1 MGTLNRPFQS
11 APYQEDVRQ
20 VEPVYRPVRRSPG
33 IAMYN
38 SPMSV
43 RVRFAPSPTGLLHIG
58 NVRTAL
64 FNWLFARHGGGTF
77 VLRIEDTDVERSEKH
92 FEEQLQ
98 RDLEWLGLTWD
109 EGVGVGGAYGPY
121 RQTERFEIYGLFARQ
136 LLDSGAAYHCFCSQE
151 MLHRVRQEQLA
162 AGQSPRYP
170 GTCRNLDPAQ
180 SASRVASGEQPVTR
194 FRVEEGRISYSDL
207 VFGDLSINSR
217 EVGDFI
223 LLRSDGS
230 AQYNFAV
237 VVDDLLMKITHVIRG
252 EGHISN
258 THRQMLLYEAL
269 GEAPPRFAHLSTIL
283 GTAGAKLSKRHG
295 ATSLQEFC
303 RQGYLADS
311 MVNYLALLGWT
322 PEGDGMELLDPAQL
336 VAHFRLDRV
345 HKAPAI
351 FDENKLKWVNRHYLG
366 KLAPKE
372 LVALVAPHLVARAWI
387 APPLSP
393 GATTWLEN
401 LVVSLR
407 KYLDRGED
415 IIAASGVVFDFDPE
429 RDLTEEELTFL
440 LTEDSA
446 QEVIQELRQQLE
458 QVDELNEAAFAWV
471 LARVKE
477 ETGAKGK
484 ALFHPVRLAL
494 TGMTSGPD
502 LKTLVPLIEEG
513 SHLDLG
519 RPLPGVDERIARV
532 LSQLS

>member
-1 MGTLNRPFQS
+1 
-11 APYQEDVRQ
+11 
-20 VEPVYRPVRRSPG
+20 
-33 IAMYN
+33 MYN
-38 SPMSV
+38 SSMSV

-64 FNWLFARHGGGTF
+64 FNWLFARHSGGAF
-77 VLRIEDTDVERSEKH
+77 VLRIEDTDVERSERH

-121 RQTERFEIYGLFARQ
+121 RQTERFEIYGQVALQ
-136 LLDSGAAYHCFCSQE
+136 LLDSGAAYRCFCSE
-151 MLHRVRQEQLA
+151 EALHRVRKEQLA
-162 AGQSPRYP
+162 AGQSPRYS
-170 GTCRNLDPAQ
+170 GRCRNLDPAE
-180 SASRVASGEQPVTR
+180 SASRVASGEKAVLR
-194 FRVEEGRISYSDL
+194 FRVEEGRISFSDL
-207 VFGDLSINSR
+207 VFGDLSINSM

-258 THRQMLLYEAL
+258 THRQMLLYGAL

-283 GTAGAKLSKRHG
+283 GADGAKLSKRHG

-311 MVNYLALLGWT
+311 LVNYLALLGWT
-322 PEGDGMELLDPAQL
+322 PEDDGLELLDPAQL
-336 VAHFRLDRV
+336 ITHFRLDRV
-345 HKAPAI
+345 HKTPAI

-366 KLAPKE
+366 KLEPRE
-372 LVALVAPHLVARAWI
+372 LVTLVVPHLVARAWI
-387 APPLSP
+387 APPLPP
-393 GATTWLEN
+393 GAETWLEN
-401 LVVSLR
+401 LVFSLR

-415 IIAASGVVFDFDPE
+415 IVAASRAIFDFDPE
-429 RDLTEEELTFL
+429 RDLTEEELAFL
-440 LTEDSA
+440 RPRDSA
-446 QEVIQELRQQLE
+446 QEVVMELRRQLA
-458 QVDELNEAAFAWV
+458 QVDELNEATLARV

-477 ETGAKGK
+477 QTGAKGK

-494 TGMTSGPD
+494 TGMKSGPD

-519 RPLPGVDERIARV
+519 RPIPGIDERIACV
-532 LSQLS
+532 LSQL

>member
-1 MGTLNRPFQS
+1 
-11 APYQEDVRQ
+11 
-20 VEPVYRPVRRSPG
+20 
-33 IAMYN
+33 MYN

-64 FNWLFARHGGGTF
+64 FNWLFARHSGGVF

-98 RDLEWLGLTWD
+98 RDLEWLGLSWD

-121 RQTERFEIYGLFARQ
+121 RQTERFEIYRRFARQ

-151 MLHRVRQEQLA
+151 VLHRVRQEQLA
-162 AGQSPRYP
+162 AGQSPRYS
-170 GTCRNLDPAQ
+170 GACRNLDPAQ
-180 SASRVASGEQPVTR
+180 AASRVASGEKPVMR
-194 FRVEEGRISYSDL
+194 FRVEEGRISFSDL
-207 VFGDLSINSR
+207 VFGDLSIHSR
-217 EVGDFI
+217 EMGDFI

-237 VVDDLLMKITHVIRG
+237 VVDDVLMKITHVIRG

-258 THRQMLLYEAL
+258 THRQMLIYGAL

-283 GTAGAKLSKRHG
+283 DADGAKLSKRHG

-303 RQGYLADS
+303 RQGYVADS

-322 PEGDGMELLDPAQL
+322 PEDDGLELLDPAQL

-351 FDENKLKWVNRHYLG
+351 FDETKLKWVNRHYLG
-366 KLAPKE
+366 KLEPKE
-372 LVALVAPHLVARAWI
+372 LVRLIVPHLVARAWI
-387 APPLSP
+387 ALPLSP
-393 GATTWLEN
+393 EAKTWLEN
-401 LVVSLR
+401 LVISLR

-415 IIAASGVVFDFDPE
+415 IVATSGVVFDFDPE
-429 RDLTEEELTFL
+429 RDLTEEDLAFL
-440 LTEDSA
+440 RSEDSA
-446 QEVIQELRQQLE
+446 REVMLELRRQLA
-458 QVDELNEAAFAWV
+458 QVDELDEAAFAWALSKV
-471 LARVKE
+471 NE

-502 LKTLVPLIEEG
+502 LKTLVPLIEQG

-519 RPLPGVDERIARV
+519 RPIPGIDKRIERV